1 MKNKPVYSLIVTLV
15 NRGFSDEVMNAARNA
30 GAKGGTIINAHGTNL
45 GDEERFF
52 GISIQPEKEIVL
64 ILTTDENRPVIMSE
78 IVTHIGLGTA
88 GAGIT
93 FSLPV
98 TDVEGIKRIT
108 DLDEEDADND

>member
-1 MKNKPVYSLIVTLV
+1 MKNKTVYSLIVSIV
-15 NRGFSDEVMNAARNA
+15 NRGYSDEVMNAARNA
-30 GAKGGTIINAHGTNL
+30 GAKGGTIINAHGTTL

-64 ILTTDENRPVIMSE
+64 ILADNENRPVIMRE
-78 IVTHIGLGTA
+78 IVNHVSLDTE

-98 TDVEGIKRIT
+98 SDVEGIKQFPVP
-108 DLDEEDADND
+108 EDD